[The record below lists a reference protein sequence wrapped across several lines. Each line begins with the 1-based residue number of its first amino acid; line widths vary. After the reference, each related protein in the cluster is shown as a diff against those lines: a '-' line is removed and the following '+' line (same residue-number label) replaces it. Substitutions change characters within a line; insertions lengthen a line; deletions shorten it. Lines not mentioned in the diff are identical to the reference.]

1 MIRHERLK
9 KQICFVLPEVVSME
23 KLDKIIL
30 IVEDDDVAR
39 SVLQLILRKY
49 FSTVVTAANGEEGG
63 LALCHEIK
71 PDLVLA
77 DLAMPIVDG
86 FTMINKL
93 TEEHPEQA
101 IVILTA
107 YRDEADMVQGGHK
120 VLYKPVDRCELLN
133 AVASTLSI
141 EVMD

>member
-1 MIRHERLK
+1 MIRHERLKK

-49 FSTVVTAANGEEGG
+49 FSTVVTAANGEEG

-107 YRDEADMVQGGHK
+107 YRDEADMVQGHK